1 MYVLLPFAFIT
12 LIAFVGGFYFMYQD
26 HKEKKKQVNLED

>member
-1 MYVLLPFAFIT
+1 MYTLLTFGFIT

-26 HKEKKKQVNLED
+26 HKEKKQQQLDE

>member
-1 MYVLLPFAFIT
+1 MYALLTFGFIT

-26 HKEKKKQVNLED
+26 HKNKEQIKLEE